1 MAGRRP
7 SILET
12 YRALVHDP
20 VSVYRNTGGR
30 GDFRPRRMLFHRVGT
45 ASEPEIVRHVL
56 VTHADNY
63 RKTPIARSLLEPV
76 LGRGLLTSE
85 GSFWRRQRRIAAPAF
100 HHRRIKGF
108 ADMMTALADE
118 MLDRWDGLADAGEP
132 LDVQSE
138 MSRVTMKIITRAMF
152 SDRLAE
158 AEARDVSEAIRV
170 LNRQRLRLRDFVG
183 IPEWIPRLT
192 AAETRAAI
200 RTVDRTVNRII
211 AERRADERDRGDLL
225 SMFMLAADEE
235 TGERMSDRQ
244 LRNEVVTMFIAGHE
258 TTATALLW
266 TFYALDRNPEVE
278 TRLHAE
284 VDAALGG
291 RPPGLDDLP
300 RLPYARMVIEETM
313 RLYPTVGMISRQ
325 AAVDDE
331 IAGVRVPRGT
341 IVNLNIWRAHRDPEV
356 WADPERFDPERFD
369 PARSRGRPKHAYFP
383 FGGGPRI
390 CIGNNFSLMEAQLIL
405 ASVARRWCLRA
416 PPGREVEPVG
426 NVVLQPRGGLEMT
439 LERREPAG
447 IAERLSA

>member
-7 SILET
+7 SLLQT
-12 YRALVHDP
+12 LSRALVHDP
-20 VSVYRNTGGR
+20 VSVYRSTGGR
-30 GDFRPRRMLFHRVGT
+30 GDFRPRRMLFNRVAT

-108 ADMMTALADE
+108 ADMMTAHADE
-118 MLDRWDGLADAGEP
+118 MLDRWDGLAEAGEP

-192 AAETRAAI
+192 GAETRAAI

-258 TTATALLW
+258 TTATALVW
-266 TFYALDRNPEVE
+266 TFYALDRNPEAE
-278 TRLHAE
+278 ARLHAE

-325 AAVDDE
+325 SRRRRRNRRRSRAQGNDRQSQHLARPSRPGGLGRPRAFRPRAFRPGAQPRAPEACIFPVRRRPAHLHRQQFLLDGGAVD
-331 IAGVRVPRGT
+331 R
-341 IVNLNIWRAHRDPEV
+341 RDRLRCPPV
-356 WADPERFDPERFD
+356 APPYA
-369 PARSRGRPKHAYFP
+369 ARSRGRAD
-383 FGGGPRI
+383 R
-390 CIGNNFSLMEAQLIL
+390 Q
-405 ASVARRWCLRA
+405 RRS
-416 PPGREVEPVG
+416 
-426 NVVLQPRGGLEMT
+426 
-439 LERREPAG
+439 PA
-447 IAERLSA
+447 AWRPEDDA